1 MNLGHEKALAEMM
14 QLNEIGVRM
23 VLFELLKAGKLSF
36 TLLTEHYVRYL
47 ESGNTEKEHTIST
60 LSLHLGLVA
69 GSDKSPFAKDSRKY
83 LYEKGIYTGSDGSI
97 FGKQL
102 EDEFGNAINQLK
114 DG

>member
-14 QLNEIGVRM
+14 ELNDLGVRL
-23 VLFELLKAGKLSF
+23 VLKELLKAGKIAF
-36 TLLTEHYVRYL
+36 PLLAQEYVQYL
-47 ESGNTEKEHTIST
+47 EAGNTEKEHTIST

-83 LYEKGIYTGSDGSI
+83 LFEKGLYTGNDGSI

-102 EDEFGNAINQLK
+102 EDEFGNNK
-114 DG
+114 